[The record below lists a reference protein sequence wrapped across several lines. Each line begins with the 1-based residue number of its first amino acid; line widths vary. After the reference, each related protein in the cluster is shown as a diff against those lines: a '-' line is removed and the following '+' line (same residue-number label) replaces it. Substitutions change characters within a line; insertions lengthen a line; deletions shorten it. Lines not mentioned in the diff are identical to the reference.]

1 MSMYDTLLK
10 RLMSLPIY
18 WSKTVR
24 VFLKNRMM
32 IEGTELDHA
41 ESMDKGP
48 IEEVSRINMETNT
61 VQK

>member
-1 MSMYDTLLK
+1 MRMYATLVK

-18 WSKTVR
+18 CSKRVR
-24 VFLKNRMM
+24 VFLKSRMM

-48 IEEVSRINMETNT
+48 IDGVSRINMETNT
-61 VQK
+61 VKK